1 MQENVSASHPFSFL
15 KWWINRVFPSI
26 GGFLVREVASLFP
39 LMEVTVS
46 VNDFFDSFAHL
57 W

>member
-1 MQENVSASHPFSFL
+1 MQETL

-26 GGFLVREVASLFP
+26 GGFLVQEVASLFP
-39 LMEVTVS
+39 HMEATVS